1 MKTLLVIACLLASGP
16 ALAQYAGP
24 PVCEN
29 CGAGGGIC
37 YGVNCGK

>member
-16 ALAQYAGP
+16 ALAQVQ
-24 PVCEN
+24 VCQT